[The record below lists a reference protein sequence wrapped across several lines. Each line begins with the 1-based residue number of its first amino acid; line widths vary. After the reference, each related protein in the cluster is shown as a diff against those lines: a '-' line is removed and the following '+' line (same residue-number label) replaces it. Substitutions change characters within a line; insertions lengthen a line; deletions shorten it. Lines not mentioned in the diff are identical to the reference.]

1 MKSEPAAAVTQVP
14 RCERLSGAHL
24 PPGAQLPPASDCA
37 SGGTSRRARELLRGT
52 AALLG
57 AGTRGSAAGSTEHRD
72 EAERGAAGRPRPV
85 PGARRGRPVP
95 APFRTTAPGSPGA
108 AGSGRCRRAGLSA
121 GDSDSQPGR
130 AAMALPLP
138 DPPWPAS
145 LASLK
150 VRAGPAGRWRPGA
163 GDAAGERP
171 AGQPGRRRSRAG
183 TAPRSAGRAG
193 DPAAAQG
200 PAGSARSS
208 GPARASPQRAA
219 VRYRLAVPRG
229 AHSPGSAGPLRPL
242 PPRPAV
248 TPVPLQALDDLLRC
262 GICYDYYNIAMII
275 PQCSHNCEY
284 GRSERR
290 APGSAPVRPAVSCA
304 SPSSTGSA
312 GVTTTLLFPLR
323 WNSVPP
329 VL

>member
-1 MKSEPAAAVTQVP
+1 M
-14 RCERLSGAHL
+14 RG
-24 PPGAQLPPASDCA
+24 
-37 SGGTSRRARELLRGT
+37 LRGDGGRG
-52 AALLG
+52 LG
-57 AGTRGSAAGSTEHRD
+57 T
-72 EAERGAAGRPRPV
+72 
-85 PGARRGRPVP
+85 
-95 APFRTTAPGSPGA
+95 
-108 AGSGRCRRAGLSA
+108 
-121 GDSDSQPGR
+121 
-130 AAMALPLP
+130 
-138 DPPWPAS
+138 
-145 LASLK
+145 
-150 VRAGPAGRWRPGA
+150 RPGA

-208 GPARASPQRAA
+208 WPARASPQRAA

-290 APGSAPVRPAVSCA
+290 APGSAPVPSCCVLCQPQQHGLRRGHHNAAVSFALEFCA
-304 SPSSTGSA
+304 SRPVINVFYGGSVNA
-312 GVTTTLLFPLR
+312 SLLTWWLQFKFEF
-323 WNSVPP
+323 
-329 VL
+329 